1 MERTVHLSVR
11 GVALPAAIEESI
23 HERAAALERF
33 FPRLVGCS
41 VVVDGPGE
49 RHRSGGPYAVQ
60 LDLSVPGAEPILINR
75 QRQET
80 LDLAVNEV
88 FDVATRRLEELA
100 RIQRGDVKRHEA
112 TARGRVARLVADRD
126 HGFLTTADG
135 REIYFHRNAVLGDFD
150 RLAAG
155 DEVRFHERAGDDGP
169 QASTVVPVAPAE
181 GRRKG
186 ARS

>member
-1 MERTVHLSVR
+1 MERTLHLSVR
-11 GVALPAAIEESI
+11 GTELPAGLEASI
-23 HERAAALERF
+23 HERAASLERF

-49 RHRSGGPYAVQ
+49 RHRSGGPYAVH

-75 QRQET
+75 QRQER
-80 LDLAVNEV
+80 LDLAVSEV

-112 TARGRVARLVADRD
+112 TARARILRLVPDRD
-126 HGFLTTADG
+126 HGFLATADG

-169 QASTVVPVAPAE
+169 QASTVVPVAATGGLRPREAT
-181 GRRKG
+181 
-186 ARS
+186 